1 MNLKNL
7 AAYTGLGL
15 VVWGVAMTAIPI
27 VFPKYFV
34 QLYKDLAGAGG
45 WQVHTNIAGLGILV
59 VGAALLA
66 FASAGSRS
74 GP

>member
-66 FASAGSRS
+66 IASAGSRS
-74 GP
+74 SP

>member
-15 VVWGVAMTAIPI
+15 VVWGVAMTAVPI

-45 WQVHTNIAGLGILV
+45 WQVHTNVAGLGVLI